1 MWEIRVHGHLLP
13 RVEGWKAAEFPP
25 LDVGGKAVVPAP
37 LEVQGHQVH
46 AGRVVALEEVLGQLK
61 IYVLRLLAVLTIR
74 RVVYGLFLTVALVKS
89 CSDSLAGSDSFQT
102 SIF

>member
-1 MWEIRVHGHLLP
+1 MWEVRVHGHLLP
-13 RVEGWKAAEFPP
+13 RVEGWKAAQFSP

-61 IYVLRLLAVLTIR
+61 IYVTATKGVCN
-74 RVVYGLFLTVALVKS
+74 KK
-89 CSDSLAGSDSFQT
+89 
-102 SIF
+102 